1 MPPGEAR
8 FSELLQRAIH
18 RIAFL
23 ENKTRQAVFDEIGYA
38 LGRQGGSALQYW
50 VYRQRIP
57 ARLEDVEN
65 LARVI
70 ARRNGWETDNDL
82 RTFLDRGGHPGADS
96 LTRQIFPVEPGE
108 ASLPVENAARQAAFI
123 VGPPILT
130 PRQFFGRSREL
141 RRIFTALNAALMQ
154 NVAITGLSRSG
165 KTSLL
170 HYLHKITRTPPADLR
185 PGQYQAWLNE
195 PQRYRWVYV
204 DFQDPRVCHRDGLLH
219 FILRQLNFPTPPTV
233 DLIQFVDIVCRYL
246 VNPTI
251 ILLDEIQIAL
261 SNPEFTQQ
269 FWWSLRSLSSN
280 LTDGNLAFVIAAQN
294 KLPVLQDSSRPSP
307 FLNIFGHLI
316 HLAPLSDAEALE
328 LIASSPLPFP
338 PQDVEWILTQSGRWP
353 ALLQILC
360 STRLVALEENQ
371 SGDAWK
377 NDALANLQPY
387 QYLLESL

>member
-1 MPPGEAR
+1 MPPGDAR

-23 ENKTRQAVFDEIGYA
+23 ENKTRQAIFDEIGYA
-38 LGRQGGSALQYW
+38 IGRQGGSAVQYW
-50 VYRQRIP
+50 VYHQRIP
-57 ARLEDVEN
+57 AHLEDVEN

-70 ARRNGWETDNDL
+70 ARRNGWESETAL
-82 RTFLDRGGHPGADS
+82 RAFLDRGRHPAIET
-96 LTRQIFPVEPGE
+96 LVRQIFPAEPGE
-108 ASLPVENAARQAAFI
+108 AGAPQENATPQAAFV
-123 VGPPILT
+123 VGPPILK

-154 NVAITGLSRSG
+154 NTAITGLSRSG

-170 HYLHKITRTPPADLR
+170 HYLHKISRTPPAELR
-185 PGQYQAWLNE
+185 PAQYQAWLNE

-204 DFQDPRVCHRDGLLH
+204 DFQDPRVCHREG
-219 FILRQLNFPTPPTV
+219 FLRYMLNQLNFPAPPSV

-246 VNPTI
+246 VNPTVV
-251 ILLDEIQIAL
+251 LLDEIQIAL

-269 FWWSLRSLSSN
+269 LWWSLRSLSSN
-280 LTDGNLAFVIAAQN
+280 LTDGKLAFVIAAQN
-294 KLPVLQDSSRPSP
+294 KLPVIQDSSKPSP

-316 HLAPLSDAEALE
+316 HLTPLSDAEALE

-338 PQDVEWILTQSGRWP
+338 PQDVEWILIQSGRWP

-371 SGDAWK
+371 TGDGWK
-377 NDALANLQPY
+377 NDALANIQPY
-387 QYLLESL
+387 QYLLETA